1 MKFAEAYSRKGNNT
15 EICLIPFLNIDTF
28 IPFPLY
34 KNIPT
39 QHQKNEYS
47 NSLFVFILC
56 LISFFLKYQEIVKV
70 FCIGRVIT
78 NFL

>member
-1 MKFAEAYSRKGNNT
+1 MKFVGAHSRKGNNT
-15 EICLIPFLNIDTF
+15 EICLIPFLNTDTF

-39 QHQKNEYS
+39 QHQTNEYG

-56 LISFFLKYQEIVKV
+56 LIFFFLDYQEIVKV
-70 FCIGRVIT
+70 FCIG
-78 NFL
+78 